1 MIIVNYQRKTKG
13 DDIMDIIEFN
23 LDDLKNQ
30 NTGFSYYILGRSYDL
45 EENGAIQDYTK
56 ALEYYL
62 KGLNVD
68 YPLCIYSLGIS
79 YELGLGEILS
89 IDKNKSKELLDNA
102 YPKIIELIKNPDI
115 SDTERIYAK
124 FVIGAYYYFGLGN
137 IEKDYNKAFEI
148 IKECADKGHIGAI
161 YDLGANFYYNG
172 NGTDINYELANY
184 YLNIAQENGLKRA
197 IDLYKSRS
205 KIK

>member
-1 MIIVNYQRKTKG
+1 
-13 DDIMDIIEFN
+13 MDIIKFN
-23 LDDLKNQ
+23 LDELENQ
-30 NTGFSYYILGRSYDL
+30 NTGFSYYLLGRSYDL

-62 KGLNVD
+62 MGLNID

-89 IDKNKSKELLDNA
+89 IDKNKSKELLNNA

-124 FVIGAYYYFGLGN
+124 FVIGAYYYFGIGN
-137 IEKDYNKAFEI
+137 IEKAYNKAFEI
-148 IKECADKGHIGAI
+148 IKECADKGHIAAI
-161 YDLGANFYYNG
+161 YDLGANFYFNG
-172 NGTDINYELANY
+172 NGTDINYDWADY
-184 YLNIAQENGLKRA
+184 YLNLAKENGLKRA
-197 IDLYKSRS
+197 IDLYDARS
-205 KIK
+205 KTK

>member
-1 MIIVNYQRKTKG
+1 
-13 DDIMDIIEFN
+13 MDIIEFN

>member
-1 MIIVNYQRKTKG
+1 
-13 DDIMDIIEFN
+13 MDIIKFN
-23 LDDLKNQ
+23 LDELENQ
-30 NTGFSYYILGRSYDL
+30 NTGFSYYLLGRSYDL

-62 KGLNVD
+62 KGLNID

-148 IKECADKGHIGAI
+148 IKECADKGHIAAI

-184 YLNIAQENGLKRA
+184 YLNLAKENGLKRA
-197 IDLYKSRS
+197 IDLYDARS
-205 KIK
+205 KTK

>member
-1 MIIVNYQRKTKG
+1 
-13 DDIMDIIEFN
+13 MDIIKFN
-23 LDDLKNQ
+23 LDELENQ
-30 NTGFSYYILGRSYDL
+30 NTGFSYYLLGRSYDL
-45 EENGAIQDYTK
+45 EENGVIQDYTK

-62 KGLNVD
+62 KGLNID

-102 YPKIIELIKNPDI
+102 YPKIIELIKNPVI
-115 SDTERIYAK
+115 SDMERIYAK

-161 YDLGANFYYNG
+161 YDLGANFYFNG
-172 NGTDINYELANY
+172 NGTEINYDLADY
-184 YLNIAQENGLKRA
+184 YLNLAKENGLKRA
-197 IDLYKSRS
+197 IDLYDVRS
-205 KIK
+205 KNK